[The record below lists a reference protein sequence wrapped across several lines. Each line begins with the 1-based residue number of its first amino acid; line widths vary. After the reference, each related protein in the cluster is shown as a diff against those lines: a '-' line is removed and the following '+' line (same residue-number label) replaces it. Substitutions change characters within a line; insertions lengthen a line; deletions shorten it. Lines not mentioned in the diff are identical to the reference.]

1 VELMVSFHQKKAM
14 RPVIVVMELTMT
26 EVVKPTEMTLIVIQI
41 QVFGKV
47 MIPLVPRQIE
57 ITTRPEGSP
66 EELL

>member
-1 VELMVSFHQKKAM
+1 MVSFHQKKAM
-14 RPVIVVMELTMT
+14 LPVIVVMELTMMG
-26 EVVKPTEMTLIVIQI
+26 VVKPTEMTLIVIQI

-57 ITTRPEGSP
+57 ITTLPEGRP

>member
-1 VELMVSFHQKKAM
+1 MVSFHQKKAM

-57 ITTRPEGSP
+57 ITTLPEGSP

>member
-1 VELMVSFHQKKAM
+1 
-14 RPVIVVMELTMT
+14 MT

-57 ITTRPEGSP
+57 ITTLPEGRP

>member
-1 VELMVSFHQKKAM
+1 MVSFHQKKAM
-14 RPVIVVMELTMT
+14 QPLIVVMELTMT

-57 ITTRPEGSP
+57 ITTLPEGRP

>member
-1 VELMVSFHQKKAM
+1 
-14 RPVIVVMELTMT
+14 LTMT
-26 EVVKPTEMTLIVIQI
+26 EAVKPTEMTLIVIQI

>member
-1 VELMVSFHQKKAM
+1 MQPL
-14 RPVIVVMELTMT
+14 IVVMELTMT

-47 MIPLVPRQIE
+47 MIPLVLRQIE
-57 ITTRPEGSP
+57 ITTLPEGSP